1 MARTKTGFDKWAAKK
16 LKSPSF
22 AKAYRDARSHI
33 DAVDALVKSLDEVR
47 VRSGISKAEL
57 ARSIDAKP
65 EIVRRLFTKA
75 GANPTLETVVEIAA
89 ALGLELQLVP
99 VTQKKLAAKS
109 RPRTAKSSEAQA
121 VA

>member
-1 MARTKTGFDKWAAKK
+1 MARTKTGFDKWVATK
-16 LKSPSF
+16 LKSPGF
-22 AKAYRDARSHI
+22 AKAHQDARKHI
-33 DAVDALVKSLDEVR
+33 EAVDGIVRALDQIRED
-47 VRSGISKAEL
+47 SGISKAEL

-99 VTQKKLAAKS
+99 VSSKKQAAKP
-109 RPRTAKSSEAQA
+109 RPRSAKSAEAHA

>member
-1 MARTKTGFDKWAAKK
+1 MASTKTGFDKWVAKK
-16 LKSPSF
+16 LKAPSF
-22 AKAYRDARSHI
+22 ANAHQEARKHI
-33 DAVDALVKSLDEVR
+33 SAVDALVQSLDAVR
-47 VRSGISKAEL
+47 ERSGISKAEL

-89 ALGLELQLVP
+89 ALGLELKLVP
-99 VTQKKLAAKS
+99 VAPKKAAVKS
-109 RPRTAKSSEAQA
+109 KPRRSKAEAQA